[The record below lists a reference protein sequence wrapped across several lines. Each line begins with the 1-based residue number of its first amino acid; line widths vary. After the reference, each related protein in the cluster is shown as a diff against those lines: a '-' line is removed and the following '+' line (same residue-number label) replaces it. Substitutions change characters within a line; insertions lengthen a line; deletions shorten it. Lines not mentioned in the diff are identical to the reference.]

1 MNVWL
6 NFLIDSLAF
15 GATFMYGSTGEIIT
29 EKSGHLNLGIPGVM
43 CMGGAGGCLVL
54 NLLGNFK
61 PTGVPVISE
70 TTVAFFT
77 LMGHLL
83 LLAAAVCL
91 LLRKLGKHSVPK
103 PAVITMAVLGVCCVL
118 AKDGFHLVNAI
129 FTSGIPGF
137 LTVILGILGSLGMA
151 VLMGLIYS
159 FLTVT
164 LRANQNVA
172 GLAMTTF
179 GVGLVKVFMSK
190 LDAAIYLVGP
200 KMLYRWPFAGRT
212 DALQYLGVMF
222 FLAVIIAVVSSWVLY
237 RTKIGLHLR
246 AVGENPATADAVG
259 INVTRYKYMGSCIGS
274 GIAGLGGCYYIIDYM
289 ASTEAYKSLE
299 AFGWLSIA
307 LVIFALWRP
316 HMTII
321 GSTVFGLL
329 FSCSSY
335 ISNIKGITVTMA
347 AKPLLKMLPYVFTIG
362 VLIFTSIR
370 NKRENQPPASLGLS
384 YFREE
389 R

>member
-1 MNVWL
+1 MNIWL

-15 GATFMYGSTGEIIT
+15 GATFMYGSTGEILT
-29 EKSGHLNLGIPGVM
+29 EKAGHLNLGIPGVM

-54 NLLGNFK
+54 NL
-61 PTGVPVISE
+61 I
-70 TTVAFFT
+70 
-77 LMGHLL
+77 
-83 LLAAAVCL
+83 
-91 LLRKLGKHSVPK
+91 GK
-103 PAVITMAVLGVCCVL
+103 
-118 AKDGFHLVNAI
+118 
-129 FTSGIPGF
+129 SGLPGF
-137 LTVILGILGSLGMA
+137 VIVILGILGALVTAM
-151 VLMGLIYS
+151 LMGLIYS

-164 LRANQNVA
+164 LRANQNVT
-172 GLAMTTF
+172 GLALTTF
-179 GVGLVKVFMSK
+179 GAGLMKVIMSK
-190 LDAAIYLVGP
+190 LDATVYLVGP

-212 DALQYLGVMF
+212 DALQCLGVMF
-222 FLAVIIAVVSSWVLY
+222 FLAVIIAVVASWVLY
-237 RTKIGLHLR
+237 RTKVGLHLR

-259 INVTRYKYMGSCIGS
+259 INVTKYKYVASCVGS
-274 GIAGLGGCYYIIDYM
+274 GIAGLGGFYYIIDYM
-289 ASTEAYKSLE
+289 ASQEAYLSLE
-299 AFGWLSIA
+299 VFGWLSIA

-335 ISNIKGITVTMA
+335 IANIEGINVTMA
-347 AKPLLKMLPYVFTIG
+347 AKPLMKMLPYVFTIA